1 VIVLACIFV
10 AIITF
15 VLAYLI
21 GLWLLWSRL
30 PNLGTRDSV
39 VTRFALLPTT
49 VVLIMVAERLEL
61 IPSVPFSWSWPIL
74 MFITLVSFQV
84 SMNAG
89 PLVYGL
95 IRPFT
100 SVSPEAPQLSLGEV
114 VQQGFLRYQV
124 PAVLAVTAGALYVF
138 RQTMNGHLWLEPV
151 IVLLVGAAL
160 VTSLNFVPAEEV
172 TRVNAL
178 WSSLLF
184 LCFVIMVSVPA
195 RVPSPEPRT
204 VMIPILL
211 GVFSAGIL
219 TLMGSFTSREMAP
232 TILPQL
238 HRRLEIS
245 RTKDDIIKLQ
255 DQVSSQSQVEDVQ
268 ESLAELA
275 NTYFRLETLASTGRS
290 EEADSLLR
298 EVNASVQR
306 VRQTVQPLLQMARK
320 SQVEATTADLEAM
333 MERLTHRAQ
342 SLHVDPNATA
352 ELAQRLERIKAAVA
366 AAIDE
371 DAVLPVLNDL
381 QESQVKA
388 ADLEQRLLELGSA
401 RERIA
406 GNGDL
411 RARVRKEIE
420 GFRALSE
427 IDVAAMESGL
437 ETLEGLSSRFARP
450 EIRELSEWEHDLQE
464 LDHALARYS
473 AAVRAAESDR
483 DRRFVLK
490 QGRLGEAYVPKV
502 VGSEDRILIATI
514 SAPIERDDV
523 EAEIRVD
530 SGRLKASRYQ
540 ESRVLKKGEMLTLV
554 TSIWSESG
562 GGKPRVMV
570 SLRLGDDSEQ
580 LPTAM
585 VVARPALESILTQA
599 FAAFTLV
606 SGAAFLPI
614 YLLKLNTE
622 LGGLIAIL
630 SGTACAFFVV
640 ARHFVRFLRV

>member
-1 VIVLACIFV
+1 VTVLACIIV
-10 AIITF
+10 AIITY
-15 VLAYLI
+15 VLVYLI
-21 GLWLLWSRL
+21 GLWLLSSRL
-30 PNLGTRDSV
+30 PNVGVRDAV
-39 VTRFALLPTT
+39 VVRIALLTTT
-49 VVLIMVAERLEL
+49 VALIVVAERLEL
-61 IPSVPFSWSWPIL
+61 IPAVRFGWSWPVL

-89 PLVYGL
+89 PLVFAV

-114 VQQGFLRYQV
+114 VQQNFLRYQV
-124 PAVLAVTAGALYVF
+124 PGVLAVAAAALYAF
-138 RQTMNGHLWLEPV
+138 RQTMNGPIWFEPL

-160 VTSLNFVPAEEV
+160 VLSLNFIPAEEV
-172 TRVNAL
+172 TRVNAI
-178 WSSLLF
+178 WGSLLF
-184 LCFVIMVSVPA
+184 LGFAIMVAVPA
-195 RVPSPEPRT
+195 RVPSPESST

-211 GVFSAGIL
+211 GVFSAVIL
-219 TLMGSFTSREMAP
+219 TLIASFKSRELAP

-268 ESLAELA
+268 ESLAELT

-306 VRQTVQPLLQMARK
+306 VRQTVQPLLEMARK
-320 SQVEATTADLEAM
+320 SQVEATAADLEAM

-342 SLHVDPNATA
+342 SLQVDPNATA
-352 ELAQRLERIKAAVA
+352 ELAQRIERIKAAVA
-366 AAIDE
+366 AAIDD

-406 GNGDL
+406 GNGEL

-427 IDVAAMESGL
+427 IEVAAMESCL
-437 ETLEGLSSRFARP
+437 ETLEGLSARFARP

-464 LDHALARYS
+464 LDHALDRYS
-473 AAVRAAESDR
+473 AAVKAAESDR

-490 QGRLGEAYVPKV
+490 RGRLGEAYVPKV
-502 VGSEDRILIATI
+502 VGSEERILIATI

-540 ESRVLKKGEMLTLV
+540 ESRMLKKGEMLTLA

-580 LPTAM
+580 LPTAI
-585 VVARPALESILTQA
+585 VVSRPALESILTQA
-599 FAAFTLV
+599 FAAFMLF
-606 SGAAFLPI
+606 SGAAVLPM

-622 LGGLIAIL
+622 FGGLMAIL
-630 SGTACAFFVV
+630 GGTACALFVV